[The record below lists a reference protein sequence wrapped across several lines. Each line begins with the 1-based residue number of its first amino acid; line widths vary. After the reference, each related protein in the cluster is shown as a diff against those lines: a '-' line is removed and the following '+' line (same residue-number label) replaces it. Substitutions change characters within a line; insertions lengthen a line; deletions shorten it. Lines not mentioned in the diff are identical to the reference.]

1 MMITREELLK
11 IGYLIKKIRENN
23 AACNINLKYKILK
36 LEGFLK
42 EEFEITNMLL
52 QDLSFKYAETNEAGE
67 PVIENGAIKIIA
79 EKALQLQ
86 AELNEFCKT
95 NIQVPEYYF
104 TLDELD
110 TLSLDWN
117 EIEAFMPFI
126 K

>member
-1 MMITREELLK
+1 MK
-11 IGYLIKKIRENN
+11 ILVIN
-23 AACNINLKYKILK
+23 AGSSSLKYQVFR
-36 LEGFLK
+36 E
-42 EEFEITNMLL
+42 
-52 QDLSFKYAETNEAGE
+52 S
-67 PVIENGAIKIIA
+67 VIENGAIKIIA

>member
-23 AACNINLKYKILK
+23 ATCNINLKYKILK

-52 QDLSFKYAETNEAGE
+52 QDLSFKYAEINEAGE
-67 PVIENGAIKIIA
+67 PIIENGAIKIVA

-86 AELNEFCKT
+86 TELNEFCKT